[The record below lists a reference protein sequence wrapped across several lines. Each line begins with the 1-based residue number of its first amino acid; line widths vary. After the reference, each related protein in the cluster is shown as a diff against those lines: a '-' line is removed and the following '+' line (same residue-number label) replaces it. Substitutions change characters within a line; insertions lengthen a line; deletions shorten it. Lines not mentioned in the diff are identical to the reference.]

1 MNFIMLLF
9 GCSDTPVVE
18 ESYDEQREMIS
29 YRIDFGEESATDWV
43 VVNDNVMGGVSIG
56 DTYYT
61 ESSMVFEGEVSTNN
75 NGGFVSFRSPRGEYD
90 LSNFTQVEI
99 SYKSEGH
106 NFSMILADRLMWYL
120 PEFRLEVLPT
130 SSEWTTTTTSL
141 YDFKQY
147 EMTGYGDAETGV
159 EMSPEHLSDVIRLE
173 LRNSE
178 FADGEFRLEID
189 YIEFQGFVE

>member
-1 MNFIMLLF
+1 MNFIMLLV

-159 EMSPEHLSDVIRLE
+159 EMSPDHLSDVIRLE

>member
-1 MNFIMLLF
+1 MNLIMLLF
-9 GCSDTPVVE
+9 GCSDSPLVE
-18 ESYDEQREMIS
+18 ENYDEQREMIS

-61 ESSMVFEGEVSTNN
+61 ETSMVFEGEVSTSN

-159 EMSPEHLSDVIRLE
+159 EMSPDHLSDVIRLE

>member
-1 MNFIMLLF
+1 MSLIMLF
-9 GCSDTPVVE
+9 AGCSESPVVE
-18 ESYDEQREMIS
+18 ETYDEQREMVS
-29 YRIDFGEESATDWV
+29 FRINFGEDSASDWV
-43 VVNDNVMGGVSIG
+43 VVNDDVMGGVSIG
-56 DTYYT
+56 DSYYT
-61 ESSMVFEGEVSTNN
+61 ETSMVFEGEVSTNN

-90 LSNFTQVEI
+90 LSKFTQVEI

-120 PEFRLEVLPT
+120 PEFRMEVLPT
-130 SSEWTTTTTSL
+130 SSEWTTTTASL

-147 EMTGYGDAETGV
+147 EMTNYGDVETGV
-159 EMSPEHLSDVIRLE
+159 EMSADHLSDVIRLE

-189 YIEFQGFVE
+189 YIEFQGFLE

>member
-1 MNFIMLLF
+1 MSFIMLLV

>member
-1 MNFIMLLF
+1 MSLIMLF
-9 GCSDTPVVE
+9 AGCSETPIVE
-18 ESYDEQREMIS
+18 ETFDEQREMIS
-29 YRIDFGEESATDWV
+29 YRIDFGENSASDWV
-43 VVNDNVMGGVSIG
+43 VVNDDVMGGVSIG
-56 DTYYT
+56 DSYYT
-61 ESSMVFEGEVSTNN
+61 ETTMVFEGEVSTNN

-99 SYKSEGH
+99 TYKSDGH

-120 PEFRLEVLPT
+120 PEFRMEVLPT

-147 EMTGYGDAETGV
+147 EMTNYGDAETGV
-159 EMSPEHLSDVIRLE
+159 EMSADHLSDVIRLE

-178 FADGEFRLEID
+178 FADGDFRLEID

>member
-1 MNFIMLLF
+1 MNLIMLLF
-9 GCSDTPVVE
+9 GCSDSPVVE
-18 ESYDEQREMIS
+18 ETYDEQREMIS

-61 ESSMVFEGEVSTNN
+61 ETSMVFEGEVSTSN

-159 EMSPEHLSDVIRLE
+159 EMSPDHLSDVIRLE